1 MSPDLAPLPRPPSG
15 GPIRP
20 PHPQGQGRTQATTP
34 PDPRSPFVRPD
45 SPSFTRATWAMV
57 RREILRAQSFMRN
70 FFSLLSKRL
79 RRGARTKS
87 AHRVYDFAKPQH
99 PVNRGRCAP
108 CGWAEAGRGR
118 RRLVPAGGSRPGRP
132 ARTQLPDVG
141 SALTRFRG
149 GSVPSGRDAVGRL
162 AAGVAPGR
170 PARTRRASLPDIR
183 RDFDRIPSA
192 QGASHRVA
200 TGYSAIPRLG
210 TSSPRS
216 PGSDRRGGDGARVI
230 DPEAGPS
237 VRPPRDRIPGPAGGM
252 AREMRAAAPGHL
264 PGIDEEAP

>member
-1 MSPDLAPLPRPPSG
+1 
-15 GPIRP
+15 
-20 PHPQGQGRTQATTP
+20 
-34 PDPRSPFVRPD
+34 
-45 SPSFTRATWAMV
+45 MV

-79 RRGARTKS
+79 RRGAPTKS
-87 AHRVYDFAKPQH
+87 THRVYDFAKPQH

-108 CGWAEAGRGR
+108 CRWAEVGRGR

-132 ARTQLPDVG
+132 ARPQLPDMG

-149 GSVPSGRDAVGRL
+149 GSVPSGIDAVGRL
-162 AAGVAPGR
+162 AAGVASGR

-183 RDFDRIPSA
+183 RDFERIPSA
-192 QGASHRVA
+192 QGASHRVG